1 MLGVLFIVT
10 RARTGIDNFRG
21 FNHFIFFKAHFLSAN
36 VFQGEGVLFVTQLL
50 LICGVGVD
58 MVEKST
64 RWVGYGGVTWIL
76 NKNVQINFI
85 SFVLFDVAL
94 NGTHV
99 EDVEDYR
106 NICIVVSCINVEDI

>member
-1 MLGVLFIVT
+1 MWGGRRHGWKKYTVG
-10 RARTGIDNFRG
+10 GIP
-21 FNHFIFFKAHFLSAN
+21 
-36 VFQGEGVLFVTQLL
+36 
-50 LICGVGVD
+50 
-58 MVEKST
+58 
-64 RWVGYGGVTWIL
+64 GVTWIW

-106 NICIVVSCINVEDI
+106 NICIVVSWINVEDVKDI